1 MVMGLSPVYKFY
13 HIYLTNKSFETSTC
27 EVTSQTHCQL
37 FCTGETLNWSLPR
50 MSVCKF
56 TRCLHKSS
64 KCLCCTHAPRQQTI
78 FFKRSKHELT
88 RLHICVFTCL
98 VSAFVQSWII
108 LNQRSVSSTITHF
121 IGLTWL
127 LSPLMCRR
135 APINYNC
142 KFINLNIYMFINVYS
157 LFIYLSPHKNYTQTV
172 VSLQLVYHC
181 EQQPLS
187 VTGSLQVTVLLTYLS
202 PLYCCTF
209 SSA

>member
-1 MVMGLSPVYKFY
+1 MKLPAKLTVSCSAQVKPWTGHYLGCPYASLPGVFTSPVSACVV
-13 HIYLTNKSFETSTC
+13 H
-27 EVTSQTHCQL
+27 
-37 FCTGETLNWSLPR
+37 TLPGN
-50 MSVCKF
+50 
-56 TRCLHKSS
+56 
-64 KCLCCTHAPRQQTI
+64 RQY
-78 FFKRSKHELT
+78 FLRDPKHELT

-135 APINYNC
+135 APINYNR
-142 KFINLNIYMFINVYS
+142 KFINLNVYMFINVYS